1 MKPRVVLDTN
11 ILLDLFYFKDKSV
24 TYLFECLK
32 TEQVQ
37 GFTCELIWEEL
48 EEVLARKPF
57 NQTVEEVNYIRS
69 NYQNLLTWQAPQR
82 NNSGIKCSDPDDQIF
97 VELAVELA
105 PCYLITK
112 DKDLLVLQKKL
123 QKFQVQTLKNYQSEE
138 YPQKRI

>member
-24 TYLFECLK
+24 AYLLDCLK

-37 GFTCELIWEEL
+37 GFTCEIIWEEFA
-48 EEVLARKPF
+48 EVLARKPF
-57 NQTVEEVNYIRS
+57 NQTVEEINFIRS
-69 NYQNLLTWQAPQR
+69 NYEHLLTWQAPQR
-82 NNSGIKCSDPDDQIF
+82 NNSGIKCGDPDDQIF

-105 PCYLITK
+105 PCSLITK
-112 DKDLLVLQKKL
+112 DKDLLVMKKKL

-138 YPQKRI
+138 YQ

>member
-57 NQTVEEVNYIRS
+57 NQTAVEINFRS
-69 NYQNLLTWQAPQR
+69 NYQHLLAWQAPQR

>member
-24 TYLFECLK
+24 VYLLECLK

-48 EEVLARKPF
+48 VEVLARKPF
-57 NQTVEEVNYIRS
+57 NQTIEEINLIWS
-69 NYQNLLTWQAPQR
+69 NYQHLLTWQAPQK

-123 QKFQVQTLKNYQSEE
+123 QKFQVQTLKKYQPEE
-138 YPQKRI
+138 G

>member
-1 MKPRVVLDTN
+1 MKHRVVLDTN

-24 TYLFECLK
+24 AYLFECLK

-48 EEVLARKPF
+48 AEVLARKPF
-57 NQTVEEVNYIRS
+57 NQTVEEVNFIRS
-69 NYQNLLTWQAPQR
+69 NYQNLLTWQTPQK
-82 NNSGIKCSDPDDQIF
+82 NNSGIKCNDPDDQIF

-105 PCYLITK
+105 PCSLITK
-112 DKDLLVLQKKL
+112 DKDLLILQKKL

-138 YPQKRI
+138 YSQKKI